1 MKELRMMFSL
11 VITAFLL
18 IPNLALAHHSAA
30 AYESTKQIVV
40 SGVVTEFHFVN
51 PHVLIYWTAKDE
63 EGNVQKWQGELTSSN
78 HLIRSGW
85 NKETIKA
92 GDPITLTGYPAK
104 NGAYSLRITKVVVKG
119 QALETS
125 AGQ

>member
-1 MKELRMMFSL
+1 MKELRLVFSL
-11 VITAFLL
+11 VTTAFLL
-18 IPNLALAHHSAA
+18 IPNAALAHHSAA
-30 AYESTKQIVV
+30 AYESTKQIAV

-63 EGNVQKWQGELTSSN
+63 EGNVQKWQGELTSPN

-119 QALETS
+119 QALDTS
-125 AGQ
+125 GGQ

>member
-1 MKELRMMFSL
+1 MKEFRL
-11 VITAFLL
+11 VFLFLIAALLL
-18 IPNLALAHHSAA
+18 IPSLALAHHSAA
-30 AYESTKQIVV
+30 AYESTKQIVS
-40 SGVVTEFHFVN
+40 SGVATEFHFVN

-63 EGNVQKWQGELTSSN
+63 EGNVQKWQGELTSPN

-85 NKETIKA
+85 NKEIIKA

-119 QALETS
+119 QVLDTS
-125 AGQ
+125 GGQ

>member
-1 MKELRMMFSL
+1 MKECRLIFL
-11 VITAFLL
+11 LIITAFLL
-18 IPNLALAHHSAA
+18 IPGFAMARHSAA
-30 AYESTKQIVV
+30 AYESTKQVVV

-63 EGNVQKWQGELTSSN
+63 EGNVQKWQGELTSPN

-85 NKETIKA
+85 NRDIIKA

-104 NGAYSLRITKVVVKG
+104 NGAYSLRITKVVLKG

-125 AGQ
+125 GGQ

>member
-1 MKELRMMFSL
+1 MKEFRLTFLL
-11 VITAFLL
+11 VTTAFLL
-18 IPNLALAHHSAA
+18 IPSLALAHHSAA
-30 AYESTKQIVV
+30 AYESTKQIAV

-63 EGNVQKWQGELTSSN
+63 EGNVQKWQGELTSPN

-85 NKETIKA
+85 NRDIIKA

-104 NGAYSLRITKVVVKG
+104 NGAYSLRITKVAVKG
-119 QALETS
+119 QALDTS